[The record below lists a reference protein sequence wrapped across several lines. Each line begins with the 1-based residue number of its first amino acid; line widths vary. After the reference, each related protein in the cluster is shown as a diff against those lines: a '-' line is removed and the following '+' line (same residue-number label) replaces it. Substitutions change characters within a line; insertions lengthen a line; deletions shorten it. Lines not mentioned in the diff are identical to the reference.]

1 MKAEGSDIHA
11 PQIAVDGVGLS
22 SAYTVS
28 LDAGNTERFRTII
41 FIPPLSGLHQFCP
54 PPDQIDIAI
63 STAEK

>member
-1 MKAEGSDIHA
+1 MLKGSL
-11 PQIAVDGVGLS
+11 LS

-41 FIPPLSGLHQFCP
+41 FIPPLSGLHHFCP